1 MEREARGG
9 PTVHKK
15 QDTFEDDKNML
26 HEELSNGLAESEKL
40 DEKDGGDDGLPHM
53 IGLKRPNVSKLM
65 GILHSTNNKI
75 LPHLT
80 EKHAVESP
88 EEKLYDAARTDHVAV
103 VEKILTENAGMKPDT
118 YKDKNGW
125 TALCWAAHHGKV
137 EEVKLL
143 VKHGANVNHASSNK
157 RMSPLM
163 LASSMGEIHTVN
175 TIIELG
181 GDVNAVSAMLATP
194 LIYATS
200 TRNHEVMKILL
211 RNGADKDVKIV
222 SGKTALDIAKSKHDA
237 IAMKILED
245 AKHVRGSGL
254 VRNSKKK

>member
-1 MEREARGG
+1 MKILFPVLLVAAFRCVCSLCANGARGSG
-9 PTVHKK
+9 DGAQK
-15 QDTFEDDKNML
+15 QDTFRRQNML
-26 HEELSNGLAESEKL
+26 HEELSNGLESEKL

-125 TALCWAAHHGKV
+125 TALCCAHGKV

-143 VKHGANVNHASSNK
+143 V
-157 RMSPLM
+157 
-163 LASSMGEIHTVN
+163 TWC
-175 TIIELG
+175 
-181 GDVNAVSAMLATP
+181 
-194 LIYATS
+194 
-200 TRNHEVMKILL
+200 
-211 RNGADKDVKIV
+211 
-222 SGKTALDIAKSKHDA
+222 
-237 IAMKILED
+237 
-245 AKHVRGSGL
+245 
-254 VRNSKKK
+254 